1 MPQGKGYNFTALEE
15 KEPEF
20 AMPRKT
26 GKKEKYFPTAH
37 IDKSIPGLPDVG
49 KETEVVM
56 RVRVKGISKSANGRN
71 STTLELLSIGTG
83 KKRRKN
89 AK

>member
-1 MPQGKGYNFTALEE
+1 MPRSVGYKFTALEE
-15 KEPEF
+15 KEPRFEV
-20 AMPRKT
+20 PSR
-26 GKKEKYFPTAH
+26 GKKEKFFPTAH

-56 RVRVKGISKSANGRN
+56 RVRVKSISKSASGRN

-83 KKRRKN
+83 KRRKN